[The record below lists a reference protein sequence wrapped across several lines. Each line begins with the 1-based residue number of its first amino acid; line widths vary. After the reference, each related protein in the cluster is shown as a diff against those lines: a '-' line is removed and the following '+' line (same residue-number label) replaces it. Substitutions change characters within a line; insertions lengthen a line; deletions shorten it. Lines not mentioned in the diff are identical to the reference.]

1 MTDRTGTHTYRATG
15 TPTSGAT
22 VTRYESERRGLAAG
36 VDRGRNALDHL
47 GDAIRRA
54 WRGVDGTV
62 SPAAWLLFGAV
73 VTGLA
78 AALGW
83 HWSEGAI
90 VAAGAAMLL
99 LVCVPFLLG
108 THTYA
113 VELDLERDRVVAGN
127 ELSAA
132 LEVTNRG
139 RRASLPAILDIPVGD
154 GLVETQVPFLRSHAS
169 HRETLTIGAAHR
181 GVISVGPMTIGRGD
195 PLGIL
200 RRDHTWPGEQTIYVH
215 PVTTSI
221 PSTSAGLIRD
231 LEGQVTRTIVDSDLS
246 FHAIREYLPGDS
258 RRHVNWKSTAR
269 TGRLMVRQYE
279 ETRRSRIAVILD
291 LDTSAY
297 GSDEDFEMA
306 VSVAASLGSQAV
318 KDGREVVVST
328 SASIAEQDR
337 GRIHAVRT
345 LPTMSSRALL
355 DSMSALSAGS
365 HVMPLDQ
372 VATMTLQA
380 APELSLVFLAT
391 GSEHEWTDLRRAALS
406 FPADVQVVVVRCE
419 TGAEPT
425 LKTAREMRIATVG
438 MLHDLGHLLLRASV

>member
-1 MTDRTGTHTYRATG
+1 MTDRTGTRSHRASG
-15 TPTSGAT
+15 TPASGAT
-22 VTRYESERRGLAAG
+22 VTRYDSERRGLAAG
-36 VDRGRNALDHL
+36 VERGRSALDRL
-47 GDAIRRA
+47 ADRARRVWHA
-54 WRGVDGTV
+54 VDGTV
-62 SPAAWLLFGAV
+62 SPAGWLLLGTA
-73 VTGLA
+73 LA
-78 AALGW
+78 GVGAALAW

-108 THTYA
+108 THTYE
-113 VELDLERDRVVAGN
+113 VELDLERDRVVAGTD
-127 ELSAA
+127 LSAT
-132 LEVTNRG
+132 LEIANRG
-139 RRASLPAILDIPVGD
+139 RRSSLPAVLDIPVGD
-154 GLVETQVPFLRSHAS
+154 GLVETQVPFLRPHAT
-169 HRETLTIGAAHR
+169 HRETLTIGASRR

-195 PLGIL
+195 PLGVL

-279 ETRRSRIAVILD
+279 ETRRSRVAVVLD
-291 LDTSAY
+291 LAAGAY
-297 GSDEDFEMA
+297 ASDDDFEMA

-318 KDGREVVVST
+318 RDGREVVVST
-328 SASIAEQDR
+328 SGEIADQDR
-337 GRIHAVRT
+337 GRLHALTT
-345 LPTMSSRALL
+345 LPTTSSRALL
-355 DSMSALSAGS
+355 DSMCALESGS

-391 GSEHEWTDLRRAALS
+391 GTKHPWADLRRAALS

-419 TGAEPT
+419 TGAEPS
-425 LKTAREMRIATVG
+425 LRTARDMRIATVG